1 MKKTALLILML
12 SLLVSGCGASHADT
26 QPSAQTAASATV
38 SPLPADVGLDN
49 LKDCTVAVSLEA
61 GDIFRNA
68 DGAVRIRVTVYSCW
82 DRYDP
87 VDIAGLKVGDELV
100 IDGNTI
106 SVQSLEAEKGDIR
119 INGGYEQDGYT
130 LRTDDDGVYYA
141 VSANDMR
148 IWKPVGTTEL
158 PVADSFVYFD
168 RAELSEGETAYS
180 AEDFLSGKLDH
191 SFSPQNTAL
200 RLENGAAVE
209 LIRFYTP

>member
-1 MKKTALLILML
+1 MKKTVLLIALLG
-12 SLLVSGCGASHADT
+12 LLLSGCGASQAAA
-26 QPSAQTAASATV
+26 QPPSETAAPV
-38 SPLPADVGLDN
+38 KISPLSADVTLDN
-49 LKDCTVAVSLEA
+49 LKDCTVAVSLESA
-61 GDIFRNA
+61 DIFRDEN
-68 DGAVRIRVTVYSCW
+68 GALRLRATVYTFW

-106 SVQSLEAEKGDIR
+106 AVQSLEEEKGDIR

-141 VSANDMR
+141 VYSNDMHS
-148 IWKPVGTTEL
+148 WKPVGTTVL
-158 PVADSFVYFD
+158 PVADGFVYHD
-168 RAELSEGETAYS
+168 RADLSGAETAYS

>member
-1 MKKTALLILML
+1 MKKTVLLIAILG
-12 SLLVSGCGASHADT
+12 LLLSGCGASQADAE
-26 QPSAQTAASATV
+26 PSAEAAAPVTV
-38 SPLPADVGLDN
+38 SPLPAGVDLDN

-61 GDIFRNA
+61 GDIFRND
-68 DGAVRIRVTVYSCW
+68 DGAIQLRVTVYSYW

-100 IDGNTI
+100 IEGNTI
-106 SVQSLEAEKGDIR
+106 SVHSLEEDKGDIR

-141 VSANDMR
+141 VSSNDMHL
-148 IWKPVGTTEL
+148 WKPVGTTVL

-168 RAELSEGETAYS
+168 RADLSGAEMAYS
-180 AEDFLSGKLDH
+180 AEDFLAGALDH

-209 LIRFYTP
+209 LTRFYTP

>member
-1 MKKTALLILML
+1 MKKTALLILVL
-12 SLLVSGCGASHADT
+12 GLLLSGCGVSHAYT
-26 QPSAQTAASATV
+26 QPSEEAAASATI

-61 GDIFRNA
+61 GDIFRNE
-68 DGAVRIRVTVYSCW
+68 DGAVQLRVTVYSYW

-100 IDGNTI
+100 IEGNT
-106 SVQSLEAEKGDIR
+106 VPVRSLEEEKGDIR

-141 VSANDMR
+141 VSSNDMHL
-148 IWKPVGTTEL
+148 WKPVGTTVL

-168 RAELSEGETAYS
+168 RADLSGAETAYS
-180 AEDFLSGKLDH
+180 AEDFLAGALDH

-200 RLENGAAVE
+200 RLENGEAVE

>member
-1 MKKTALLILML
+1 MKKMIFLVAILGLLL
-12 SLLVSGCGASHADT
+12 SGCGASQATT
-26 QPSAQTAASATV
+26 QRPSETAASATV
-38 SPLPADVGLDN
+38 FPLPADVGLDN
-49 LKDCTVAVSLEA
+49 LKDCTVAVSLESA
-61 GDIFRNA
+61 DIFRDEN
-68 DGAVRIRVTVYSCW
+68 GALRLRATVYTFW

-100 IDGNTI
+100 IDGNT
-106 SVQSLEAEKGDIR
+106 VPVRSLEEEKGDIR

-141 VSANDMR
+141 VTSNDMHS
-148 IWKPVGTTEL
+148 WKPVGTTVL

-168 RAELSEGETAYS
+168 RADLSGAETAYS

-209 LIRFYTP
+209 LIRVYTP